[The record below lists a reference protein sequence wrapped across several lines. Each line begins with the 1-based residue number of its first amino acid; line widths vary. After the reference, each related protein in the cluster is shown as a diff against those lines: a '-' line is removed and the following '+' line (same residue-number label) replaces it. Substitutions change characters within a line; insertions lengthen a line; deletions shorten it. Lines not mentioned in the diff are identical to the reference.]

1 MTELPRR
8 FIKTA
13 FLFLV
18 IGLLLGS
25 WMLIQRELYGQWP
38 HPYLISAH
46 THIMFV
52 GFVMFMILG
61 VATWLFPKPA
71 MDDPR
76 YREGRIRLVY
86 WLLLCGTLL
95 RFAGEL
101 WRSINDQ
108 HFLAWMVLF
117 GGLLQLIA
125 IVLYV
130 WSMWYRIRTTTG
142 YKRERVSRTALE
154 GPSRAGR
161 TSLNDK

>member
-13 FLFLV
+13 FVFL
-18 IGLLLGS
+18 ILGLLLGG
-25 WMLIQRELYGQWP
+25 WMLLRRELYGEWP

-61 VATWLFPKPA
+61 VALWLFPKPSR
-71 MDDPR
+71 DDPR
-76 YREGRIRLVY
+76 YRETAIRWVY

-101 WRSINDQ
+101 GRSVND
-108 HFLAWMVLF
+108 MS
-117 GGLLQLIA
+117 LIEIGRA
-125 IVLYV
+125 
-130 WSMWYRIRTTTG
+130 SC
-142 YKRERVSRTALE
+142 RERV
-154 GPSRAGR
+154 
-161 TSLNDK
+161 